1 MDDTKKNVSEEAQ
14 GSSPSE
20 FEQCRKERDEYL
32 AGWQRARADFANFR
46 KDEAQRVSELVRFSQ
61 EGLLSELLLVLD
73 SFDLAAASISQDAG
87 EYKSFS
93 LVQSQLAGIL
103 KRHGLEEIV
112 PQVGNA
118 FDPTMH
124 EAVET
129 VDHEHAR
136 SGTVA
141 ALVYKGYTYQGKVLR
156 PARVKIAN

>member
-1 MDDTKKNVSEEAQ
+1 MDEQAKTTPPQ
-14 GSSPSE
+14 SE
-20 FEQCRKERDEYL
+20 FEQCKKERDEYL

-46 KDEAQRVSELVRFSQ
+46 KDEAQRVGELVRFSQ

-73 SFDLAAASISQDAG
+73 SFDLAAASMRQDSP

-93 LVQSQLAGIL
+93 LVQSQLSGIL
-103 KRHGLEEIV
+103 KRHGLEEIA

-118 FDPTMH
+118 FDPSVH
-124 EAVET
+124 EAIET
-129 VDHEHAR
+129 VDHEHAQ

-156 PARVKIAN
+156 PARVKIAK